1 MGRQELMRKQKLARE
16 AKKNALKTK
25 TSTSKPT
32 TAAAQRKLNRA
43 SQSEKFAKRA
53 EEQKKVQ
60 AERQKARESASAI
73 DRKRNARRGTGV
85 KNRTDNPIGGNIGE
99 KKVTKSKGKGGGVTI
114 NGKPPTSIQ
123 KKLLAGGWSAKE
135 LEAKINRKKK

>member
-1 MGRQELMRKQKLARE
+1 MELMRKQKLARE

-25 TSTSKPT
+25 TSSSVSGGQGGTKSRYSAGVNTPEKKAADKKRNEEREASK
-32 TAAAQRKLNRA
+32 
-43 SQSEKFAKRA
+43 
-53 EEQKKVQ
+53 
-60 AERQKARESASAI
+60 KARVERSKAKAS
-73 DRKRNARRGTGV
+73 RRGTGV
-85 KNRTDNPIGGNIGE
+85 SNRTDNPIGGGK

>member
-1 MGRQELMRKQKLARE
+1 MTPQALRAKRE

-25 TSTSKPT
+25 TKSKPT
-32 TAAAQRKLNRA
+32 MNAAAQRKANRA
-43 SQSEKFAKRA
+43 ANSEKFAQRA

-60 AERQKARESASAI
+60 AEREVSKKARVERSQAKAS
-73 DRKRNARRGTGV
+73 RRGTGV
-85 KNRTDNPIGGNIGE
+85 SNRTDNPIGGGK

>member
-1 MGRQELMRKQKLARE
+1 MELIRKQKLARE

-25 TSTSKPT
+25 TSSKPT
-32 TAAAQRKLNRA
+32 TAAAQRKANRA
-43 SQSEKFAKRA
+43 ANSEKFAKRA

-60 AERQKARESASAI
+60 AEREVSKKARVERSQAKAS
-73 DRKRNARRGTGV
+73 RRGGGV
-85 KNRTDNPIGGNIGE
+85 KNRTDNPIGGST
-99 KKVTKSKGKGGGVTI
+99 KKVTKSKGGGTTI

-135 LEAKINRKKK
+135 LEAKINARKKKK